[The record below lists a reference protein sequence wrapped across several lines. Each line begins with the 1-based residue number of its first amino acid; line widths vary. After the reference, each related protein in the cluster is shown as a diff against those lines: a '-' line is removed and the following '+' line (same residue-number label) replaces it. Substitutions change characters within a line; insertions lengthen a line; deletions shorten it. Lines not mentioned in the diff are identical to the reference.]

1 MRWLLLKDLQ
11 ILKRSPLQLTLLV
24 LYPIVIALL
33 VGFAMTRGSE
43 DPTVALY
50 NAMPAG
56 ESLGF
61 FGEEKDG
68 NEIRDQLCDRVD
80 CVDADSTAEAKEMVE
95 SGEAT
100 AAVIVPED
108 LGEKIRSLASLTP
121 QSPEI
126 QIIVNGS
133 DAVENRVTDDRIES
147 MLGEANLLLAKR
159 LSEGAKQYLDLILKG
174 GQFDLL
180 GQQIEVLG
188 LQKSEQILKKI
199 EPKLPP
205 GTDKEQLQ
213 RAVRF
218 AHLATDNLD
227 LAGPLL
233 TAITEPIKADKVEV
247 GDQAPSLDTFA
258 IGVTVA
264 FALMFVTVL
273 LVAGSLA
280 LEKEEN
286 AFTRLTEGLV
296 SRIQIL
302 VGKVGLGTVVGFAV
316 SLILMVGLGLFVG
329 IEWGR
334 TPYWLLALI
343 FGAAAFSAAGAA
355 LGAAA
360 REVRAATLAAVM
372 ICLPVAL
379 LSLVPDDAV
388 GPAIETAINL
398 VSALFPFRPALDAIT
413 GGLEI
418 SGPNVWLPLLHLAIL
433 TTAYSLLA
441 RLALRRF

>member
-1 MRWLLLKDLQ
+1 MRWLVLKDLQ

-24 LYPIVIALL
+24 VYPVVIALL
-33 VGFAMTRGSE
+33 VGFAMTGGQE
-43 DPTVALY
+43 QTKVALY
-50 NAMPAG
+50 SQIPAS
-56 ESLGF
+56 ESLGLG
-61 FGEEKDG
+61 GEEVDG
-68 NEIRDQLCDRVD
+68 SEIRNQLCGRVE
-80 CVDADSTAEAKEMVE
+80 CIEADSASDAKKMVE

-108 LGEKIRSLASLTP
+108 LGDKIRSLASLNP
-121 QSPEI
+121 ESPEI

-133 DAVENRVTDDRIES
+133 DAVESQVTDDRIEA
-147 MLGEANLLLAKR
+147 MLSEANLLLAKR
-159 LSEGAKQYLDLILKG
+159 LSEGAKDYLDLILKG

-180 GQQIEVLG
+180 GQKIEVLG
-188 LQKSEQILKKI
+188 LKKSEQILRQI

-205 GTDKEQLQ
+205 GTDKEQLA

-247 GDQAPSLDTFA
+247 GDEAPSLDTYA

-286 AFTRLTEGLV
+286 AFTRLTAGLV
-296 SRIQIL
+296 GRGWIIFA
-302 VGKVGLGTVVGFAV
+302 KVGLGTIVGTGVA
-316 SLILMVGLGLFVG
+316 LILLAGLGLFIG

-334 TPYWLLALI
+334 APFWLLAI
-343 FGAAAFSAAGAA
+343 VFGAAAFAAAGAA

-372 ICLPVAL
+372 ISVPVAL

-398 VSALFPFRPALDAIT
+398 VSAVFPFRPALDAIT
-413 GGLEI
+413 GGLEL
-418 SGPNVWLPLLHLAIL
+418 SGPSQWLPLLHLTVL
-433 TTAYSLLA
+433 TLAYGALA